1 MGEACAV
8 PYPTYHPHPSWAE
21 QDANDWYNNLCKA
34 VRGALASLQNKDKV
48 DVCAICVDTT
58 CCSVIALD
66 SNHEP
71 LRRPLLWMDQRSA
84 PQTNEILEK
93 CRGDPALNVN
103 CGGEGP
109 LSAAEWMTPKALW
122 LAQNEPKVWQES
134 RVICEYQDYINYQL
148 TGRMVASSCNA
159 ASRWHWDGVD
169 CLGNATAENPYPG
182 RPVSLYKKL
191 GIPELADKLPHRCIA
206 MGDIVGNLSD
216 RATTDLGLDSSIPVV
231 QGGPDAFVGM
241 IGLGC
246 IHPGQLCLITGSSH
260 LHCVVSESPSTSNG
274 IWGAYLGAPL
284 PSICFAEVGQSST
297 GSILRWAKK
306 LFGDELDYQEL
317 DDQGAAVS
325 PGANGLVALETFQ
338 GSRTPIT
345 DPLAR
350 GALIGLTLS
359 QPHKGAHLA
368 RPVGSCLFWYPGLFG
383 RSY

>member
-1 MGEACAV
+1 MQTSSSKNIVSFQGMKRRRRISRVYDFLLLCASLFPPAFYPRPVGSKNPTSTSVVQQPPRKLVIGVDGGTESVRACCFDASTGTVVGEACAV

-134 RVICEYQDYINYQL
+134 
-148 TGRMVASSCNA
+148 
-159 ASRWHWDGVD
+159 
-169 CLGNATAENPYPG
+169 
-182 RPVSLYKKL
+182 
-191 GIPELADKLPHRCIA
+191 
-206 MGDIVGNLSD
+206 
-216 RATTDLGLDSSIPVV
+216 
-231 QGGPDAFVGM
+231 
-241 IGLGC
+241 
-246 IHPGQLCLITGSSH
+246 
-260 LHCVVSESPSTSNG
+260 
-274 IWGAYLGAPL
+274 
-284 PSICFAEVGQSST
+284 
-297 GSILRWAKK
+297 
-306 LFGDELDYQEL
+306 
-317 DDQGAAVS
+317 
-325 PGANGLVALETFQ
+325 
-338 GSRTPIT
+338 
-345 DPLAR
+345 
-350 GALIGLTLS
+350 
-359 QPHKGAHLA
+359 
-368 RPVGSCLFWYPGLFG
+368 
-383 RSY
+383 